1 MNGFD
6 CFGVKIHFE
15 WTESEEKHQALI
27 NRVAA
32 IRRQRTVASR
42 LKARI
47 VIAQGILA
55 NLQRGG
61 VLNDISTASVRPA

>member
-1 MNGFD
+1 MTGYD
-6 CFGVKIHFE
+6 CFGIKIHFE

-27 NRVAA
+27 NRVAS
-32 IRRQRTVASR
+32 IRRRRTIASR

-61 VLNDISTASVRPA
+61 MLNDLSAASIRPA